1 MDLEI
6 FSLILSNINES
17 QYTKHRFNIKISLED
32 KNKYDKQYCCDIT
45 SDGKQC
51 SRRLGYM
58 DSKKFCGLHLYD
70 EESTSRKISET
81 INILTD
87 EDNFSRYNYFIN
99 SYNDVIHISDNHKTK
114 ITINNNL
121 YILNNLTGVIYQELP
136 NSKFKRICKL
146 NQLKCEYAIV

>member
-6 FSLILSNINES
+6 FSLILSNINDS
-17 QYTKHRFNIKISLED
+17 QYIKPRFKIKISLED
-32 KNKYDKQYCCDIT
+32 KNKYDKRFCCAIT

-81 INILTD
+81 VDILTE
-87 EDNFSRYNYFIN
+87 EDNYSRYNYFIN
-99 SYNDVIHISDNHKTK
+99 SYKDVVDINDNNKTN
-114 ITINNNL
+114 ITINNKL
-121 YILNNLTGVIYQELP
+121 YILHNLTGVIYQKLP
-136 NSKFKRICKL
+136 NNKYKRICKL
-146 NQLKCEYAIV
+146 NQLKCKYAIV